1 MRKCS
6 KRTLHTVRKRAQSI
20 GAVFTHVCFA
30 GAINFLLQSDALEYL
45 ASTLQ
50 DAHAKSRHQ
59 ERRASIDAPLQE
71 AAVPVSVDV
80 ASSSSDTG
88 SVPLKYIILEA
99 EVEKLKDD
107 LLREQRKTARYE
119 KQIESILSQHSE
131 EISMANSQVEEL
143 KSQLAQTHRRL
154 ARSQE
159 KLTESEEGQLIKTIH
174 AKELMIESLQVIAI

>member
-1 MRKCS
+1 M
-6 KRTLHTVRKRAQSI
+6 
-20 GAVFTHVCFA
+20 
-30 GAINFLLQSDALEYL
+30 
-45 ASTLQ
+45 
-50 DAHAKSRHQ
+50 
-59 ERRASIDAPLQE
+59 
-71 AAVPVSVDV
+71 PVSTNV
-80 ASSSSDTG
+80 ATTSNDTG

-99 EVEKLKDD
+99 EVEKLKDE

-131 EISMANSQVEEL
+131 EFSKANMQVEEL

-174 AKELMIESLQVIAI
+174 AKELMIESLQVIGA